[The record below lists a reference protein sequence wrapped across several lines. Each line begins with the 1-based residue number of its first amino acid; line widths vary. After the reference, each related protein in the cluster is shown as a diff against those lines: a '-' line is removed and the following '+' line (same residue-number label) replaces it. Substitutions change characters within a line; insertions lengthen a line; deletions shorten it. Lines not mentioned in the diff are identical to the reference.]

1 MSLLRQHMIAAL
13 QLSGK
18 GERTQESSVR
28 EVRLLAQCYHTS
40 PDRISEQELQR
51 DFLHRK
57 NVDGLAPASM
67 RICYSGIR
75 FFYQHVLK
83 RDWHTLSLLRAQT
96 THRLPAVLSVEE
108 VRRLLASATPLHNQ
122 VYFTTVYSLG
132 LRLHE
137 ALFLQVS
144 DIDGHRLQVHIHR
157 GKGAKDRYVPLP
169 QDTLTLL
176 RTYWKT
182 HRHPTWL
189 FPATGRDHH
198 QSPTAA
204 SPMRRSSVQ
213 GAFRTAKQRAGI
225 LKLGVAI
232 HTLRHSYATHL
243 LEAGVNPRLIQRYL
257 GHPQLETTMLYLHLT
272 HKGHA
277 EAYERL
283 NALMHGLLP

>member
-1 MSLLRQHMIAAL
+1 MSPLRQQMIATL

-18 GERTQESSVR
+18 GERTQEAYVR
-28 EVRLLAQCYHTS
+28 EVRLLAQFYGKS
-40 PDRISEQELQR
+40 PALLSEQELQR
-51 DFLHRK
+51 YFLHRK

-83 RDWHTLSLLRAQT
+83 RDWHLLSLMRAPT
-96 THRLPAVLSVEE
+96 AHRLPAVLSVEE
-108 VRRLLASATPLHNQ
+108 ARRLLQAATPFHNQ

-144 DIDGHRLQVHIHR
+144 DIDGQRLQVHIHR

-169 QDTLTLL
+169 AETLALL

-182 HRHPTWL
+182 HRHQTWL
-189 FPATGRDHH
+189 FPATGRDHQ
-198 QSPTAA
+198 QSPTAPA
-204 SPMRRSSVQ
+204 PMSRTSVQ

-225 LKLGVAI
+225 TKTGVAI
-232 HTLRHSYATHL
+232 PTLRHSYATHL

-257 GHPQLETTMLYLHLT
+257 GHTQLETTMLYLHLT
-272 HKGHA
+272 HKGHE

>member
-1 MSLLRQHMIAAL
+1 MTPLHQHMIAAL

-18 GERTQESSVR
+18 GERTQEAYVR
-28 EVRLLAQCYHTS
+28 EVRLLAQFYGKS
-40 PDRISEQELQR
+40 PNLISEQELQ
-51 DFLHRK
+51 DYFLHRK

-83 RDWHTLSLLRAQT
+83 RDWHTLSLMRAQT
-96 THRLPAVLSVEE
+96 SHRLPAVLSVEE
-108 VRRLLASATPLHNQ
+108 VRRLLQAATPLHNQ
-122 VYFTTVYSLG
+122 AYFTTVYSLG

-137 ALFLQVS
+137 ALSLQVS
-144 DIDGHRLQVHIHR
+144 DIDSQRLQVHVHR

-169 QDTLTLL
+169 AETLTLL

-182 HRHPTWL
+182 HRHQIWL
-189 FPATGRDHH
+189 FPATGCDHH
-198 QSPTAA
+198 QSPTAT
-204 SPMRRSSVQ
+204 SPMSRSSVQ

-225 LKLGVAI
+225 TKTGVAI
-232 HTLRHSYATHL
+232 PTLRHAYATHL

-257 GHPQLETTMLYLHLT
+257 GHTQLETTMLYLHLT
-272 HKGHA
+272 HKGH
-277 EAYERL
+277 EDAYERL